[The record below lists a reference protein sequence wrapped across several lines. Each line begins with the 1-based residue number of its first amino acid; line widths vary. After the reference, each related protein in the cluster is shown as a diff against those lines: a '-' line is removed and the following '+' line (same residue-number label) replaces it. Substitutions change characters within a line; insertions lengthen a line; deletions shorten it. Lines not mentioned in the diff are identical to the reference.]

1 MYGGPIPVIDRYGSP
16 IRIGWSDH
24 QILWIRAA
32 MTLEGQERREAI
44 QNIAELVGRPYA
56 SVWGKVRALKEQDR
70 YDEKR
75 RRLAETSRSWLAAN
89 VAAE

>member
-1 MYGGPIPVIDRYGSP
+1 MIDRWGSP

-32 MTLEGQERREAI
+32 MTLDGHERHEAI
-44 QNIAELVGRPYA
+44 RDIADLVGRSYA
-56 SVWGKVRALKEQDR
+56 SVWGKVRALREQDR

-75 RRLAETSRSWLAAN
+75 RRLAETSKSWLAAN